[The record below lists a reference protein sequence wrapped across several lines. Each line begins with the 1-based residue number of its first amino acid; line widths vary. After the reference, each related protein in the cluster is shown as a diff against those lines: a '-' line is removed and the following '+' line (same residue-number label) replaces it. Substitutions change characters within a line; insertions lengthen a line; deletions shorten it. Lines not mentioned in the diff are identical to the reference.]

1 MLSKKLTIKDLESID
16 TEFYNSLI
24 WIRFVVHFLCVSLIF
39 YGFFCSYRIHYNILF
54 FFSSRDNNIEE
65 CNLEMYFC
73 VDMELLGKV
82 TSHELKSG
90 GSNILVTEENKE
102 EYIG

>member
-1 MLSKKLTIKDLESID
+1 MFPL
-16 TEFYNSLI
+16 
-24 WIRFVVHFLCVSLIF
+24 
-39 YGFFCSYRIHYNILF
+39 
-54 FFSSRDNNIEE
+54 RDNNIEE

-90 GSNILVTEENKE
+90 GSNLLVTEENKE
-102 EYIG
+102 EYIGYGNNGKYIFILL

>member
-24 WIRFVVHFLCVSLIF
+24 WIRFVVYFCVCALIF
-39 YGFFCSYRIHYNILF
+39 YGFFFVSIEFIAIFF

>member
-1 MLSKKLTIKDLESID
+1 MDFFVYI
-16 TEFYNSLI
+16 EFI
-24 WIRFVVHFLCVSLIF
+24 VHF
-39 YGFFCSYRIHYNILF
+39 FFLF
-54 FFSSRDNNIEE
+54 SFRDNNIEE

>member
-1 MLSKKLTIKDLESID
+1 MDFSVLAS
-16 TEFYNSLI
+16 
-24 WIRFVVHFLCVSLIF
+24 VVIF
-39 YGFFCSYRIHYNILF
+39 CLF
-54 FFSSRDNNIEE
+54 FFLSFHSLRDNNIEE

>member
-1 MLSKKLTIKDLESID
+1 
-16 TEFYNSLI
+16 
-24 WIRFVVHFLCVSLIF
+24 
-39 YGFFCSYRIHYNILF
+39 
-54 FFSSRDNNIEE
+54 
-65 CNLEMYFC
+65 MYFC

-102 EYIG
+102 EYIGQEGVDAEKMFHVSPVALVFFDTLVSVGFVLFYFFFLCYCVILVMVCNML

>member
-24 WIRFVVHFLCVSLIF
+24 WIRFVDYFCMCGMLYGFLCLH
-39 YGFFCSYRIHYNILF
+39 RIYCAF
-54 FFSSRDNNIEE
+54 FFLFSFRDNNIEE